1 MPTPPG
7 VTNLTTIAEHGPISV
22 SRLATCLLL
31 SFEIPVRSIQAGR
44 VMPSMLLC
52 KLSTYNRRSIQQR
65 RLRDRPVLGAFAAI
79 LAAIEGWRW

>member
-1 MPTPPG
+1 MPFKANANATRRDKS
-7 VTNLTTIAEHGPISV
+7 EHGPISV

-52 KLSTYNRRSIQQR
+52 KLSTYNRRSVQQ
-65 RLRDRPVLGAFAAI
+65 
-79 LAAIEGWRW
+79 